1 MANTDFSVLLKAEL
15 DRAGIDTDL
24 KKVQEIVKK
33 YHLELTPDLQTA
45 SLKNQFKSVCKEM
58 ANDFNKAFNANVSAN
73 DVFKVYE
80 SKAKQLQQT
89 LQQANKIQLSFD
101 TGSYQSKVDSL
112 VARTNQWVDANGNA
126 RISTESLQTALNN
139 LGTAYTN
146 LNSSG
151 GNTVANQQALIEA
164 EKALDTEIKK
174 VQSSVTSM
182 NATMA
187 KSSAIDAL
195 RQKYQEFY
203 DKNTAAHQKWGK
215 SLLSAIN
222 ELAPGAEVSKQRVQE
237 LNQQLINTSNAA
249 RQAGKLGLSFFD
261 TIKQGMQKFSYWT
274 SSTFLV
280 MKTITEIKEA
290 VSFAKEMDSALTN
303 INYTMDVTKSQLTDI
318 GNSSI
323 QMAKD
328 LKTSASDI
336 LGAVT
341 LYANA
346 KETADSILKK
356 SEAAIMLGN
365 VTGMSGQES
374 AKALQSVMNQFDMT
388 QDDLMYISD
397 TIQKVSQ
404 NMAYDFSSGIEEIVG
419 GIERSGSVAKAAG
432 LDLNEYASM
441 LGLVIEKTGL
451 SGETIGTAYRTILT
465 RITKASK
472 IEGTSDEDISKAE
485 TALNAVGVQVRST
498 AGEFRD
504 MTDIM
509 EDLGK
514 VWNNL
519 NDVQQ
524 ANISYEI
531 AGTRQTNIIKTL
543 LGYWTDY
550 EDLATK
556 AGDAAGTT
564 LENQSKYEETLD
576 AKTKELST
584 TMQSFW
590 HNLIGAEEANG
601 VLAIF
606 QKVATALDTISSK
619 LGSLGTIGLG
629 AGLLASFKG
638 AGRVKIAYPHLYTYA
653 CRNKT
658 LYA

>member
-58 ANDFNKAFNANVSAN
+58 ANDFNKAFNANVSSN
-73 DVFKVYE
+73 DIFKVYE
-80 SKAKQLQQT
+80 NKAKQLQQT

-112 VARTNQWVDANGNA
+112 VARTNQWVNANGEA
-126 RISTESLQTALNN
+126 RISTESLQTALSN

-164 EKALDTEIKK
+164 EKALDAEVKR

-187 KSSAIDAL
+187 KSSAVDSL
-195 RQKYQEFY
+195 RQKVQQFY
-203 DKNTAAHQKWGK
+203 DINTASHGRWGNDLK
-215 SLLSAIN
+215 NIMSQ
-222 ELAPGAEVSKQRVQE
+222 LANGAEVPIVKLKELEKQF
-237 LNQQLINTSNAA
+237 INIQNSA
-249 RQAGKLGLSFFD
+249 RQTGKLGLSFID
-261 TIKQGMQKFSYWT
+261 TIKQGISKFSYWT

-280 MKTITEIKEA
+280 MKAVTEIKDA
-290 VSFAKEMDSALTN
+290 TSFAKEMDSALTN

-374 AKALQSVMNQFDMT
+374 AKALQSVMNQFELT

-404 NMAYDFSSGIEEIVG
+404 NMAYDFSRII
-419 GIERSGSVAKAAG
+419 AA
-432 LDLNEYASM
+432 
-441 LGLVIEKTGL
+441 
-451 SGETIGTAYRTILT
+451 
-465 RITKASK
+465 
-472 IEGTSDEDISKAE
+472 
-485 TALNAVGVQVRST
+485 
-498 AGEFRD
+498 
-504 MTDIM
+504 
-509 EDLGK
+509 
-514 VWNNL
+514 
-519 NDVQQ
+519 
-524 ANISYEI
+524 
-531 AGTRQTNIIKTL
+531 
-543 LGYWTDY
+543 
-550 EDLATK
+550 
-556 AGDAAGTT
+556 
-564 LENQSKYEETLD
+564 
-576 AKTKELST
+576 
-584 TMQSFW
+584 
-590 HNLIGAEEANG
+590 
-601 VLAIF
+601 
-606 QKVATALDTISSK
+606 
-619 LGSLGTIGLG
+619 
-629 AGLLASFKG
+629 
-638 AGRVKIAYPHLYTYA
+638 
-653 CRNKT
+653 
-658 LYA
+658 